1 MKFTQISTEEN
12 RKENAAGRIRRL
24 AVILVMIMVFSM
36 SLIPAHAITGKKV
49 IQRDHISHTTIYE
62 YRKDLGKIDIDH
74 HAVVYID
81 PEFSGSYYITRSRGY
96 DSSIRINP
104 KSCYSRKD
112 TYGSASTYIQTFG
125 SRREAVV
132 NAQFYH
138 GVKLV
143 KLTNGFQKYYL
154 LIAECNAGV
163 PCSRAMKN
171 YKHRINHAY
180 NFDVEGENGWSVQDV
195 QF

>member
-12 RKENAAGRIRRL
+12 RNTKAAERIHTL

-36 SLIPAHAITGKKV
+36 SLIPAHAIAGKKV
-49 IQRDHISHTTIYE
+49 IQRDRDSHTTIYE

-74 HAVVYID
+74 SAVIYINPD
-81 PEFSGSYYITRSRGY
+81 FQGSYRITRSRGWE
-96 DSSIRINP
+96 SSIRINP
-104 KSCYSRKD
+104 KSCYRRSD
-112 TYGSASTYIQTFG
+112 TYGSASTYIKMFDTKSDAISYAQG
-125 SRREAVV
+125 SEIRLIKV
-132 NAQFYH
+132 
-138 GVKLV
+138 
-143 KLTNGFQKYYL
+143 TNGYQNHYI
-154 LIAECNAGV
+154 LIGINQHGV

-180 NFDVEGENGWSVQDV
+180 NFDVKGENGWSVQDV